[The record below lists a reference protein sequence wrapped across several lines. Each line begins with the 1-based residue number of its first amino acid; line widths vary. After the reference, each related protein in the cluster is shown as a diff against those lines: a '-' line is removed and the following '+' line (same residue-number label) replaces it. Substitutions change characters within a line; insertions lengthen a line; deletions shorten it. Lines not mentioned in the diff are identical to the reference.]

1 MRCGTDTAATAV
13 FVPACNA
20 INGVSRLPMPKPET
34 AATAPATVAHTNT
47 IDSYKAVRLYVEGT
61 G

>member
-1 MRCGTDTAATAV
+1 
-13 FVPACNA
+13 
-20 INGVSRLPMPKPET
+20 MPKPET

-47 IDSYKAVRLYVEGT
+47 IDSYKAVRLYVERT